1 MLSDSSFASECPKC
15 GKRTLVKRQDSLY
28 QCIACDFKKDL
39 EHPESG
45 SSGFAL
51 VFAIALLIILI
62 VTVAQYRAT
71 SSCAPND
78 LPCIERERFERSI
91 R

>member
-1 MLSDSSFASECPKC
+1 MLLDTTFTMECPKC
-15 GKRTLVKRQDSLY
+15 GKQSLVKRQDSLY
-28 QCIACDFKKDL
+28 QCLACDFKKDL
-39 EHPESG
+39 EKLEAE

-51 VFAIALLIILI
+51 VFAIALFILLI

-78 LPCIERERFERSI
+78 FQCIEQERSN